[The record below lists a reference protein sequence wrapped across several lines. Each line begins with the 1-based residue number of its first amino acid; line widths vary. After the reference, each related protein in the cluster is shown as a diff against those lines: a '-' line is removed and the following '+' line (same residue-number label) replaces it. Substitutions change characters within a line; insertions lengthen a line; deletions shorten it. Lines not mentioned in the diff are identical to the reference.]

1 MRKKKSI
8 LITCI
13 GGGLSFQ
20 FIELLKSSS
29 RFDYFVVGVDMSSD
43 VQARHVCDVF
53 QTVPHGS
60 DPDYSNCILE
70 LAKQHSV
77 ELIFPWSDVEALS
90 LSRDKEKFE
99 QNNMIVACND
109 YDTLCTVSN
118 KATTYEKLEE
128 LGIRTPNWARTSTL
142 TEISELVENHMKK
155 SESVVVKLPNARGS
169 RGIFVLD
176 EQVEDQLFYNNTRE
190 IHANP
195 IFFLNNILPTLNPM
209 DEYIVMDR
217 LIEPVCDLDILA
229 WSGQIVH
236 ALSRRRLES
245 ASPNN
250 GHLIERHDLI
260 INVAEKIVENMKLSW
275 IFDIDYMFATDGSPI
290 ILEVNPRASGSLAVA
305 IASGVNLFDDMFTL
319 LDGDNVASKSC
330 PENTVV
336 YPVKSLRIRSYP

>member
-13 GGGLSFQ
+13 GGGLSFS
-20 FIELLKSSS
+20 FIESLKNSSS
-29 RFDYFVVGVDMSSD
+29 FDYFVVGVDMSSD

-60 DPDYSNCILE
+60 DTDYSDSILR
-70 LAKQHSV
+70 LAKQYSV
-77 ELIFPWSDVEALS
+77 DLIFPWSDIEALS
-90 LSRDKEKFE
+90 LSRDREKFTR
-99 QNNMIVACND
+99 NNVTVACND
-109 YDTLCTVSN
+109 HNTLLTVSN
-118 KATTYEKLEE
+118 KAATYKKLEE
-128 LGIRTPNWARTSTL
+128 LGIRTPNWAQATTL
-142 TEISELVENHMKK
+142 TEISELVENYMKK

-176 EQVEDQLFYNNTRE
+176 EQVKDQLFYNNTRE

-195 IFFLNNILPTLNPM
+195 VFFLNNILPNLNPL
-209 DEYIVMDR
+209 DEYIVMER

-229 WSGQIVH
+229 WNGQIIH

-245 ASPNN
+245 ANPNN

-260 INVAEKIVENMKLSW
+260 SNVAEKIVKNMKLSW

-319 LDGDNVASKSC
+319 LDGKNVVSKKY

-336 YPVKSLRIRSYP
+336 YPVKSLRTRSYL

>member
-1 MRKKKSI
+1 
-8 LITCI
+8 
-13 GGGLSFQ
+13 
-20 FIELLKSSS
+20 
-29 RFDYFVVGVDMSSD
+29 
-43 VQARHVCDVF
+43 
-53 QTVPHGS
+53 
-60 DPDYSNCILE
+60 
-70 LAKQHSV
+70 
-77 ELIFPWSDVEALS
+77 
-90 LSRDKEKFE
+90 
-99 QNNMIVACND
+99 MIVACND